1 MNPSLSRLPTQKL
14 NEARQRAVRIPVLEC
29 DQEKPFVGFRGVVQ
43 YHHAPR
49 TTFQAWCR
57 SKGRTE
63 DLQHFTRTLKPA
75 TVECVVNIPLT
86 ARADYR
92 SLEKEHWQ
100 WKFSDSAFA
109 IARKGF
115 RPGQKQNF

>member
-49 TTFQAWCR
+49 TTFQARCR

-75 TVECVVNIPLT
+75 TVE
-86 ARADYR
+86 R
-92 SLEKEHWQ
+92 
-100 WKFSDSAFA
+100 
-109 IARKGF
+109 
-115 RPGQKQNF
+115 